1 MSFFKSSKKQSTT
14 VPAPALAH
22 GPAPALAHG
31 TAPASAHDPAP
42 PPYSPQGPAQEK
54 VPKQAPKMT
63 EQEAFSSLINLAY
76 GAPDKDM
83 NLGSALAIF

>member
-22 GPAPALAHG
+22 GP
-31 TAPASAHDPAP
+31 APASAHDPAP

-63 EQEAFSSLINLAY
+63 EQEA
-76 GAPDKDM
+76 
-83 NLGSALAIF
+83 